1 MKWPAFSEEE
11 GEVRRWGLGNPLD
24 VEEGRR
30 DPKKRRRGDEPSVGV
45 LVDSI
50 KVSSLHDIVLLLPDT
65 RVPFVECERD
75 GQEEQRGPKYRLENL
90 HGNACVRWTE

>member
-30 DPKKRRRGDEPSVGV
+30 D
-45 LVDSI
+45 
-50 KVSSLHDIVLLLPDT
+50 LHDIVLLLPDT